1 MTKKTK
7 RFLFSVIS
15 VHLAVI
21 ARYLGVTTPKMG
33 DFLTVACHGGKSHKL
48 QLSLVLFLF
57 SHMFYPVFLRGL
69 LTTKNEFNSNNLE
82 DLFSL
87 V

>member
-1 MTKKTK
+1 MPK
-7 RFLFSVIS
+7 
-15 VHLAVI
+15 LA
-21 ARYLGVTTPKMG
+21 
-33 DFLTVACHGGKSHKL
+33 DFLTVACHGGKSHKTVTKL
-48 QLSLVLFLF
+48 ILFLF
-57 SHMFYPVFLRGL
+57 SQMFYPVFLRGL